1 MPIMINRGKEMLR
14 ISPKDSKKIE
24 YSTNQG
30 RSWIVRYSGSS
41 STGAFSDLMDAGK
54 EILGTTDKGGCSTQ
68 LTMVEAG
75 FAANVDSMNLKTD
88 NRMKKL
94 SNEFMEKILNDSA
107 WKELSGG
114 FQWTE

>member
-24 YSTNQG
+24 YSANQG

-41 STGAFSDLMDAGK
+41 NTGAFSDLMDAGK
-54 EILGTTDKGGCSTQ
+54 EILGTTDKGLFYSTN
-68 LTMVEAG
+68 E
-75 FAANVDSMNLKTD
+75 LKTD

-94 SNEFMEKILNDSA
+94 SNEFMEKVLNDSA
-107 WKELSGG
+107 
-114 FQWTE
+114 